1 MIQIYTID
9 FGLSLGIKPKT
20 RFVVFVIGNN
30 IVIRKLHIP
39 DIKKEWNRIFQN
51 MDKKDLKLDEN
62 NVAAEIKGIQ
72 KSKTQENKE
81 LIKKSF
87 YQEKIF
93 FKSSSFAISL

>member
-62 NVAAEIKGIQ
+62 NVAAEIKVYR
-72 KSKTQENKE
+72 KTKH
-81 LIKKSF
+81 KKTRN
-87 YQEKIF
+87 
-93 FKSSSFAISL
+93 